1 MIELAF
7 LSTLMIVIGAS
18 IYGIKYRNKEKPKM
32 GIKRDNPSDYLKD
45 YAGLKL
51 YWTSIAF
58 IILGISVLNALL
70 IIEMQ
75 SVFSSR

>member
-1 MIELAF
+1 
-7 LSTLMIVIGAS
+7 
-18 IYGIKYRNKEKPKM
+18 M

-51 YWTSIAF
+51 YWTSIGF
-58 IILGISVLNALL
+58 IILGTSVLIALL